1 MSTLRKLKAYIVG
14 GVANHGAELRAAD
27 VPVSD
32 ADCRGCADPCDRGH
46 DEYPSRF
53 DVDMETQMLGSVK
66 PYALQVV
73 ISTGKSDWD
82 REVTDT
88 SGSLAKYLDAA
99 RGEYKP
105 PKNRSAKD
113 AAPAGADGLPG
124 VHRSTESS
132 KVTIL
137 NGSHR
142 TVSEDAARET
152 VLVFPEYKI
161 VTEVTSSAEGAW
173 KFWHSLKTGAEE
185 SDGLKTYVLPYSSV
199 IMLCSHKR
207 RDNRCAI
214 AAPKLEHTFT
224 AALEREGWEVH
235 TQVEDPSLSG
245 PPLEDLT
252 GTEEEK
258 RAKIEKRLKD
268 AAEHKRVLIIRNS
281 HMGGHKFA
289 GNVIINTPQGAC
301 VWYGRVTPH
310 EVEAIVK
317 ETIMNGK
324 VLPPLLRGGLN
335 ISRPGHASLTDW

>member
-1 MSTLRKLKAYIVG
+1 MQPRG
-14 GVANHGAELRAAD
+14 GPLLTGA
-27 VPVSD
+27 
-32 ADCRGCADPCDRGH
+32 GH

-66 PYALQVV
+66 PYALQVRPAPPRPAPPVRRRQLPTPRSPCAVVQVV

-199 IMLCSHKR
+199 IMLCECDGAYAYAWGTHGAHVGSHKR

-289 GNVIINTPQGAC
+289 GNVIVRALPIWESSPQ
-301 VWYGRVTPH
+301 P
-310 EVEAIVK
+310 E
-317 ETIMNGK
+317 
-324 VLPPLLRGGLN
+324 
-335 ISRPGHASLTDW
+335 